1 MGGSVER
8 SGRMCICDGRRT
20 LSVRETGGGLSAHVL
35 EDIPDP
41 RNDLA
46 PLSLPDVH
54 CLEKV
59 SIAFPQVKDIAKYP
73 FDDSCGSPTPH
84 AQPSILWWR

>member
-8 SGRMCICDGRRT
+8 SGWMCICDGRRT
-20 LSVRETGGGLSAHVL
+20 LSVQETGGGLSTHVL

-46 PLSLPDVH
+46 PLLLLDVH
-54 CLEKV
+54 YLKKV
-59 SIAFPQVKDIAKYP
+59 SIAFLQVKDIAKYP
-73 FDDSCGSPTPH
+73 FDDLCESPTPH
-84 AQPSILWWR
+84 TQPSILWWW